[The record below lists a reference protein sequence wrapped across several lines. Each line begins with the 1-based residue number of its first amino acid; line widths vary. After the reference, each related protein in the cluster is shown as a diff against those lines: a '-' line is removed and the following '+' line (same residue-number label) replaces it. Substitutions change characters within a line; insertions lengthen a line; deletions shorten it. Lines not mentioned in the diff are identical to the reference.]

1 MSKHLLHTSVFLLD
15 NSALYF
21 IWLPSLC
28 FKYYKIKLHSTCRFA
43 FYWQPH
49 HISFHGHTNSAGF
62 SIFMRPI
69 FTQLRDLLHFSFT
82 LHRQWWN
89 GSFLFSIFTKAKWFY
104 QITKWFY
111 YFRKWK
117 NIEWYMQMAL
127 LYSNEME
134 SDMRKANKT
143 KSEKWIS
150 KIRYFLI
157 HKLVMQMQTWRGGVL
172 STIYYLLRNI
182 LWFPMGTL
190 VSSTL

>member
-1 MSKHLLHTSVFLLD
+1 MGKHLLHTSVFSLD

-28 FKYYKIKLHSTCRFA
+28 FKYYKIKLHSTCRLPFTDSRT
-43 FYWQPH
+43 
-49 HISFHGHTNSAGF
+49 IFHSMDTLTLRVFRF
-62 SIFMRPI
+62 SCDLFS
-69 FTQLRDLLHFSFT
+69 QLRDLLHFSFT

-89 GSFLFSIFTKAKWFY
+89 GSFLFSIFTKAKRFY

-127 LYSNEME
+127 HYSNEME
-134 SDMRKANKT
+134 SDMRKANNT

-157 HKLVMQMQTWRGGVL
+157 HKLVMQMQTWHGGVL